1 MNSFRLNSSTR
12 LAFLGHLPALLARF
26 RQAYRDSLPFA
37 FHGFA
42 AAATLEGA
50 ALALVHRAIS
60 AALVVAELITNATKY
75 AYEGQPGGK
84 IWVRVARADN
94 GHIVLSVRD
103 EGAGLP
109 AGFDPQTTKSLGM
122 RIITA
127 FAQQLGGHV
136 QANRRSPGTEFVVS
150 IPLANE
156 PGPSA
161 RKD

>member
-1 MNSFRLNSSTR
+1 
-12 LAFLGHLPALLARF
+12 
-26 RQAYRDSLPFA
+26 
-37 FHGFA
+37 
-42 AAATLEGA
+42 
-50 ALALVHRAIS
+50 
-60 AALVVAELITNATKY
+60 
-75 AYEGQPGGK
+75 
-84 IWVRVARADN
+84 VARADN

-127 FAQQLGGHV
+127 FAQQLGGQV
-136 QANRRSPGTEFVVS
+136 RADRRSPGTEFVVS